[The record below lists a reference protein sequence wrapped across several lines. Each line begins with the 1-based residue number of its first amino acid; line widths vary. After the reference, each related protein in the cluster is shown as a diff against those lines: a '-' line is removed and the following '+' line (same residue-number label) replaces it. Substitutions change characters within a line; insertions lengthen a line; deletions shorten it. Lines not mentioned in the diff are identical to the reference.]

1 VPRVLQQTT
10 DNAGPGLAAALHAAM
25 VALLVNMGAVAGD
38 DNNSNRIDERE
49 ALVREIRLRVSE
61 TRSYL
66 GKPEL
71 DERVL
76 AAVAAV
82 PRHEFVPANQQRFA
96 YDNRPLPIGYDQ
108 TISQPSLVAMM
119 TDLLELPEDDCHVLE
134 IGTGSGYQAAILA
147 ELCASVHTIE
157 IVEPLASRSAA
168 LLQRLGYDNVSVRSG
183 DGFAGW
189 PEAAPFDSIVVTAAA
204 EEAPPPLIEQLRPGG
219 RLVIPLGPAG
229 GVQELV
235 VIDKDADGN
244 LDRRLVFP
252 VRFVPFTRD
261 PE

>member
-1 VPRVLQQTT
+1 VLQ
-10 DNAGPGLAAALHAAM
+10 PGSGKVGSRLAATLSAAVLAVM
-25 VALLVNMGAVAGD
+25 LNMSAVAD
-38 DNNSNRIDERE
+38 QNNHPDRSDERD
-49 ALVREIRLRVSE
+49 ALVSEIRMRVSE

-66 GKPEL
+66 GKEEL

-82 PRHEFVPANQQRFA
+82 PRHEFVPAALQRFA
-96 YDNRPLPIGYDQ
+96 YDNRPLPIGYEQ

-119 TDLLELPEDDCHVLE
+119 TDLLELPEEDCHVLE

-147 ELCASVHTIE
+147 EICTSVHTIE
-157 IVEPLASRSAA
+157 IVEPLAERSAS
-168 LLQRLGYDNVSVRSG
+168 LLKRLGYDNVSVRSG

-235 VIDKDADGN
+235 VIDKDADGS

-261 PE
+261 PD

>member
-1 VPRVLQQTT
+1 MLLQSIGKSGT
-10 DNAGPGLAAALHAAM
+10 GLAVALQSGAITLLLSMNAVANETGDSGRVDERAAL
-25 VALLVNMGAVAGD
+25 V
-38 DNNSNRIDERE
+38 E
-49 ALVREIRLRVSE
+49 EIRLRVSE

-66 GKPEL
+66 GKEQL
-71 DERVL
+71 DPRVL
-76 AAVAAV
+76 AAMAAV
-82 PRHEFVPANQQRFA
+82 PRHEFVPADLRRFA
-96 YDNRPLPIGYDQ
+96 YDNRPLPIGYEQ

-119 TDLLELPEDDCHVLE
+119 TDLLELPPDDCHVLE

-147 ELCASVHTIE
+147 EICASVHTIE
-157 IVEPLASRSAA
+157 IVEPLARRSAA
-168 LLQRLGYDNVSVRSG
+168 LLERLGYDNVSVRSG

-235 VIDKDADGN
+235 VIDKDADGQ
-244 LDRRLVFP
+244 LERRLVFP

-261 PE
+261 PG

>member
-1 VPRVLQQTT
+1 MLQRQSG
-10 DNAGPGLAAALHAAM
+10 NAGSDLAARLPAAAL
-25 VALLVNMGAVAGD
+25 ALLLTMGAAAGETGD
-38 DNNSNRIDERE
+38 ANRIEERE
-49 ALVREIRLRVSE
+49 ALVREIRLRVGE

-66 GKPEL
+66 GKAEL

-82 PRHEFVPANQQRFA
+82 PRHAFVPTGLQRFA

-119 TDLLELPEDDCHVLE
+119 TDLLELPDEDCHVLE

-157 IVEPLASRSAA
+157 IVEPLARRSSEV
-168 LLQRLGYDNVSVRSG
+168 LERLGYDNVSVRSG

-204 EEAPPPLIEQLRPGG
+204 EEAPPPLLEQLRPGG

-244 LDRRLVFP
+244 LDRREVFP

-261 PE
+261 P

>member
-1 VPRVLQQTT
+1 MLQKTAGH
-10 DNAGPGLAAALHAAM
+10 AGPGLAASLQAAAI
-25 VALLVNMGAVAGD
+25 ALLVNMGALADENG
-38 DNNSNRIDERE
+38 NSSRLDERK
-49 ALVREIRLRVSE
+49 ALVSEIRLRVSE

-66 GKPEL
+66 GKDEL

-82 PRHEFVPANQQRFA
+82 PRHEFIPAGLQRFA

-119 TDLLELPEDDCHVLE
+119 TDLLELPEEDCHVLE
-134 IGTGSGYQAAILA
+134 IGTGSGYQAAILG
-147 ELCASVHTIE
+147 ELCASVHSIE
-157 IVEPLASRSAA
+157 IVEPLAERSAA
-168 LLQRLGYDNVSVRSG
+168 VLERLGYDNVSVRSG

-235 VIDKDADGN
+235 IIDKDADGN

>member
-1 VPRVLQQTT
+1 VLRETAGNAWPDMAAVLYALAIALSLNMT
-10 DNAGPGLAAALHAAM
+10 ALADNGSSS
-25 VALLVNMGAVAGD
+25 D
-38 DNNSNRIDERE
+38 RRDERD
-49 ALVREIRLRVSE
+49 ALVGEIRLRVSE

-66 GKPEL
+66 GKEEL
-71 DERVL
+71 DPRVL

-82 PRHEFVPANQQRFA
+82 PRHEFVPANLQRFA

-119 TDLLELPEDDCHVLE
+119 TDLLELPEENCHVLE

-147 ELCASVHTIE
+147 EICASVHSIE
-157 IVEPLASRSAA
+157 IVEPLAERSAA
-168 LLQRLGYDNVSVRSG
+168 VLKRLGYDNVSVRSG

-189 PEAAPFDSIVVTAAA
+189 PEASPFDSIVVTAAA
-204 EEAPPPLIEQLRPGG
+204 EEPPPPLLEQLRRGG

-235 VIDKDADGN
+235 VIDKDTDGN

-252 VRFVPFTRD
+252 VRFVPFTREPD
-261 PE
+261 